1 MKDIKEYLVNE
12 GGGYQLDGID
22 RFFTDGIGKFSKDEW
37 NDEINNCKKLF
48 DKSPK
53 EAIDHIILDIY
64 DKFKYPDEIF
74 KFLGSIYH
82 NQE

>member
-37 NDEINNCKKLF
+37 NT
-48 DKSPK
+48 
-53 EAIDHIILDIY
+53 
-64 DKFKYPDEIF
+64 
-74 KFLGSIYH
+74 
-82 NQE
+82 